1 MERYGEL
8 KALAKDI
15 VQLQVEAELMELM
28 GVVSYLA
35 LAFDE
40 VMQEVKRGLE
50 RGKIEEM
57 EKEDRGDGEGK

>member
-40 VMQEVKRGLE
+40 VMQEVKRGLGG
-50 RGKIEEM
+50 RKIEEM